1 MNIAAI
7 QTFLAVYR
15 CGNLNRA
22 AEELN
27 VTQSAVTARL
37 DALEA
42 QLGARVLIRSRKGA
56 ELTKAGFAF
65 LKQAELIW
73 QSWEVARAR
82 VSLPR
87 GMSRL
92 CSLVVG
98 PGLWQG
104 LAAPWVADR
113 RAAHPGTAFEIWSG
127 LASDAARWLQ
137 SGLSDAAL
145 LPEPLSGG
153 DLGTRLFASER
164 LIQVASQPRDTCD
177 WDPDYVFVDYGPGFR
192 ARHTE
197 AWPQDNTANL
207 SFNTPSRRSPISSTM
222 ADRPICPR
230 RWPGP
235 ISTAAR
241 SLKSPARPNF
251 SARPISAGANRAS
264 SFSHGSPARVHRSGF
279 IADND

>member
-42 QLGARVLIRSRKGA
+42 QLGAQVLIRSRKGA

-104 LAAPWVADR
+104 LAAPWVSDL

-207 SFNTPSRRSPISSTM
+207 SFNTPSRALAHLLDHGGSAYLPE
-222 ADRPICPR
+222 A
-230 RWPGP
+230 
-235 ISTAAR
+235 
-241 SLKSPARPNF
+241 LARPYLDRRTLF
-251 SARPISAGANRAS
+251 EIP
-264 SFSHGSPARVHRSGF
+264 GSPEFQRQTHLSWRKPSVELFPWLTG
-279 IADND
+279 

>member
-37 DALEA
+37 DALET
-42 QLGARVLIRSRKGA
+42 QLGARLLIRSRKGA

-82 VSLPR
+82 ISLPR

-92 CSLVVG
+92 CSLVVA

-104 LAAPWVADR
+104 LAAPWVTDL
-113 RAAHPGTAFEIWSG
+113 RAQHSQTAFEIWTG
-127 LASDAARWLQ
+127 LASDATRWLQ

-145 LPEPLSGG
+145 LAEPLSGA
-153 DLGTRLFASER
+153 DLDTHSLPPRPCFRWPARRARPVIGTRITSLSITAPGSAPAIPKLGR
-164 LIQVASQPRDTCD
+164 RTTPR
-177 WDPDYVFVDYGPGFR
+177 
-192 ARHTE
+192 
-197 AWPQDNTANL
+197 
-207 SFNTPSRRSPISSTM
+207 I
-222 ADRPICPR
+222 
-230 RWPGP
+230 
-235 ISTAAR
+235 
-241 SLKSPARPNF
+241 
-251 SARPISAGANRAS
+251 
-264 SFSHGSPARVHRSGF
+264 
-279 IADND
+279 